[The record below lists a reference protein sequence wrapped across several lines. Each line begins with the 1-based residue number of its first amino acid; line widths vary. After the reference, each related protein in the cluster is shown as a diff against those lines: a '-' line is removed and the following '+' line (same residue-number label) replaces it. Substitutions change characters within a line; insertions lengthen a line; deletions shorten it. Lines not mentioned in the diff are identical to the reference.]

1 MGFGK
6 KMSEIPSV
14 IESIDYDKINQV
26 IINNYSSFT
35 KEYTTFLSE
44 WLTDTNKIFKDS
56 EKFYI
61 LIYIFNKNLEFFN
74 NNLIEFDYVTF
85 DQTAKFDIQKVN
97 IVEIAKNLNI
107 AKETTRRKI
116 LELENAGVIKRKKKE
131 ILIDKTSFVLFDV
144 KNTIK
149 SLTSLVFRIY
159 TICAQE
165 GTITKNITKDEI
177 NNLMEKKFSFIMH
190 HYFEFIIPW
199 TTRWKTFFD
208 NDLELFIIWSVI
220 VLNKSVKMMKG
231 ENEKFNIE
239 KWRFEIEKLNTQ
251 GINTM
256 SLSEITGI
264 PRPTVSRKI
273 KKLLR
278 RKLAIIDEYKLIHP
292 ETATNKKDL
301 VNIQNISVSSFAKFT
316 VTILNFLIFN

>member
-1 MGFGK
+1 MNV
-6 KMSEIPSV
+6 IPSV
-14 IESIDYDKINQV
+14 NRSLEYDDINQ
-26 IINNYSSFT
+26 IIIKNYSFFT

-44 WLTDTNKIFKDS
+44 WLTDTNKIFNDS

-74 NNLIEFDYVTF
+74 KSLIEFDYDAF
-85 DQTAKFDIQKVN
+85 DNTTRFDIQKIN
-97 IVEIAKNLNI
+97 IVDIAKNLNI
-107 AKETTRRKI
+107 AKETARRKI
-116 LELENAGVIKRKKKE
+116 LELEKDGVIKRKKKE
-131 ILIDKTSFVLFDV
+131 ILIDKSTFQLFDIS
-144 KNTIK
+144 NTLK
-149 SLTSLVFRIY
+149 TLSSLLFKIY
-159 TICAQE
+159 GICSNE
-165 GTITKNITKDEI
+165 GKITKNITKEEI
-177 NNLMEKKFSFIMH
+177 LYLMRKKFSFIMH

-199 TTRWKTFFD
+199 TIRWKTFFD

-239 KWRFEIEKLNTQ
+239 KWRSEIEKLNTQ

-301 VNIQNISVSSFAKFT
+301 VNIQNISVSSFAKFS

>member
-1 MGFGK
+1 MNV
-6 KMSEIPSV
+6 IPSV
-14 IESIDYDKINQV
+14 NRSLEYDDINQ
-26 IINNYSSFT
+26 IIIKNYSFFT

-44 WLTDTNKIFKDS
+44 WLTDTNKIFNDS

-74 NNLIEFDYVTF
+74 KSLIEFDYDAF
-85 DQTAKFDIQKVN
+85 DSTTRFDIQKIN
-97 IVEIAKNLNI
+97 IVDIAKNLNI
-107 AKETTRRKI
+107 AKETARRKI
-116 LELENAGVIKRKKKE
+116 LELEKDGVIKRKKKE
-131 ILIDKTSFVLFDV
+131 ILIDKSTFQLFDIS
-144 KNTIK
+144 NTLK
-149 SLTSLVFRIY
+149 TLSSLLFKIY
-159 TICAQE
+159 GICSNE
-165 GTITKNITKDEI
+165 GKITKNITKEEI
-177 NNLMEKKFSFIMH
+177 LYLMRKKFSFIMH

-199 TTRWKTFFD
+199 TIRWKTFFD

-239 KWRFEIEKLNTQ
+239 KWRSEIEKLNTQ

-301 VNIQNISVSSFAKFT
+301 VNIQNISVSSFAKFS

>member
-1 MGFGK
+1 
-6 KMSEIPSV
+6 MSEIPSV
-14 IESIDYDKINQV
+14 RESIDYDEVNQV
-26 IINNYSSFT
+26 IINNYSAFT

-74 NNLIEFDYVTF
+74 NNLIEFDYVAF
-85 DQTAKFDIQKVN
+85 DQTAKFDIQKIN

-116 LELENAGVIKRKKKE
+116 LELENTGVIKRKKKQ
-131 ILIDKTSFVLFDV
+131 ILIDKSSFVLFDI

-149 SLTSLVFRIY
+149 SLTSLIFRIY

-190 HYFEFIIPW
+190 HYFKFIIPW
-199 TTRWKTFFD
+199 TIRWKTFFD

-231 ENEKFNIE
+231 ENEKYNIE

-251 GINTM
+251 GINAM

-301 VNIQNISVSSFAKFT
+301 VNIQNISVSSFAKFS
-316 VTILNFLIFN
+316 VTILKFLIFN

>member
-1 MGFGK
+1 MIIWLIGISGAGK
-6 KMSEIPSV
+6 TTIGTLLR
-14 IESIDYDKINQV
+14 DK
-26 IINNYSSFT
+26 
-35 KEYTTFLSE
+35 
-44 WLTDTNKIFKDS
+44 LTGLDK
-56 EKFYI
+56 
-61 LIYIFNKNLEFFN
+61 
-74 NNLIEFDYVTF
+74 
-85 DQTAKFDIQKVN
+85 KVY
-97 IVEIAKNLNI
+97 
-107 AKETTRRKI
+107 
-116 LELENAGVIKRKKKE
+116 
-131 ILIDKTSFVLFDV
+131 LIDGDDV
-144 KNTIK
+144 R
-149 SLTSLVFRIY
+149 S
-159 TICAQE
+159 
-165 GTITKNITKDEI
+165 
-177 NNLMEKKFSFIMH
+177 
-190 HYFEFIIPW
+190 
-199 TTRWKTFFD
+199 FFD

-239 KWRFEIEKLNTQ
+239 KWRSEIEKLNTQ

-301 VNIQNISVSSFAKFT
+301 VNIQNISVSSFAKFS